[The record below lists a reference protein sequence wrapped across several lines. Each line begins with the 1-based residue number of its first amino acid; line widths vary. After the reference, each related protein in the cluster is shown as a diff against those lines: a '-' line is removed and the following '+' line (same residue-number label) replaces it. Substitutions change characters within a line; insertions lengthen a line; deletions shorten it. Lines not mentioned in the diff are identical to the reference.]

1 MRSAL
6 IVCTR
11 NRPDDVRR
19 LFSSILHGNSATTVM
34 VMDSSD
40 GDDTRAAVAEL
51 VGLRFRYE
59 RCAPGLT
66 RQRMAGVTAL
76 DPEVQIVH
84 FVDDDV
90 VLEPGYLA
98 AIEETFDTR
107 PEVLGVGGR
116 ITNMPA
122 HDPRL
127 LHRVFLLDSVQGG
140 VVLRSGVNVL
150 AFGVPDGGRVDW
162 LSGCSMSFRRKVF
175 DEVAFDLRMEG
186 YSLGEDVDFTFRVSR
201 CGPLCI
207 AGEARLAHMISM
219 TNRQN
224 YYELARQA
232 VVRRYRLV
240 SEMHGRGVRLPAF
253 WWSVVGDIIL
263 TGAKGALLLRR
274 SPLRRLRA
282 IIQGIRDIARAGEAT
297 PGSCPNGGGRNG

>member
-11 NRPDDVRR
+11 NRPDDIRR

-40 GDDTRAAVAEL
+40 GDDTRAAVAE
-51 VGLRFRYE
+51 VAGVRFRYE
-59 RCAPGLT
+59 RCARGLT
-66 RQRMAGVTAL
+66 RQRMAGVAAL

-98 AIEETFDTR
+98 AIEETFDAR

-122 HDPRL
+122 HNPRL

-140 VVLRSGVNVL
+140 IVLPSGVNVL

-162 LSGCSMSFRRKVF
+162 LSGCSMSFRRMVF
-175 DEVAFDLRMEG
+175 DDLAFDLRMEG

-201 CGPLCI
+201 RGPLCI
-207 AGEARLAHMISM
+207 AGKARLAHMISM
-219 TNRQN
+219 MSPTIDHQKAGRHTPRPCISETRQC
-224 YYELARQA
+224 
-232 VVRRYRLV
+232 
-240 SEMHGRGVRLPAF
+240 
-253 WWSVVGDIIL
+253 
-263 TGAKGALLLRR
+263 LRITAC
-274 SPLRRLRA
+274 RA
-282 IIQGIRDIARAGEAT
+282 SWA
-297 PGSCPNGGGRNG
+297 